1 MYIMKEYFGKHR
13 LWVSLKHLFTY
24 QQMNDILHWFNWMI
38 LSSKRLPIG
47 ILPFVEGLCFRLH
60 YFHDFFA
67 CFGTVFRASLY
78 CDQLQQRA
86 LIHELSAIFLLTAA
100 ITILWIIPTKLN
112 IPISHN
118 FYIISKMQRTCITLS
133 IFESAFSSLSPIK
146 IDCCSYHNSIM
157 F

>member
-1 MYIMKEYFGKHR
+1 MENTDFGYPLNIYSHSNK
-13 LWVSLKHLFTY
+13 WMTY
-24 QQMNDILHWFNWMI
+24 CIDSIEWFCLQRDCQQV
-38 LSSKRLPIG
+38 G

-86 LIHELSAIFLLTAA
+86 LIHELSVIFLLTAA
-100 ITILWIIPTKLN
+100 ITISWIISTKLN
-112 IPISHN
+112 ISISHN

-133 IFESAFSSLSPIK
+133 IFESALSSLSPIK